1 MGTFSRRMYSLL
13 NIRASRHSGSV
24 RREPD
29 GPRAAGSD
37 AENAGSGGTG
47 GPNHLGLHRNASGRV
62 EFPPSAVPC
71 FCRRNIPE
79 GSDQAG
85 LDHAGGEIALLA
97 PSCDLSE
104 RRGRGIGLDGQHLD
118 QRPPDLDD
126 GQPTM
131 EGFATAALRVDR
143 LHPHVD
149 HALAPFQGGK
159 HGLNRPAK
167 RNDHVFGCMTRISGQ
182 QKPFR
187 FPFAIDEHRDPNGS
201 DRTTAEEAGPA
212 DGGAIANG
220 GVAAVDR
227 QFRVRLPKRLELR
240 LRDAV
245 AVLAGPSWFSRWRR
259 LIQGS
264 VAWPM
269 TMASRVRTSPI
280 RYPFMDQASSSS
292 VIAPR
297 LVLTSTRARIV
308 SSLPWLPRQVRHQR
322 HAPGSPGIADHRRQ
336 ADHRLGQDIVGPIG
350 LVGVIVLD
358 RGARRRLGH
367 ARDQGI
373 VADHDAA
380 LGWELPL
387 HDPAQ
392 GMDHGLPVELALANH
407 PIVAGPVPPAWN
419 RQNRLA
425 DRAIAGQQGAGQQFQ
440 DRDGTAPRERG
451 DDLGD
456 PQAEYRRDAN
466 NRSCNHAALRGRG
479 SAPVEV
485 GLFAPAK
492 TKERAR
498 RGPRRPAYRGCR
510 DARMSSLVL
519 SQYRNAMFRQS

>member
-1 MGTFSRRMYSLL
+1 MPKMLDQAALAVRTTLVFIGMRRDGSNFRPLRYH
-13 NIRASRHSGSV
+13 AS
-24 RREPD
+24 
-29 GPRAAGSD
+29 AG
-37 AENAGSGGTG
+37 AI
-47 GPNHLGLHRNASGRV
+47 
-62 EFPPSAVPC
+62 F
-71 FCRRNIPE
+71 PE

-220 GVAAVDR
+220 AVAAVDR

-297 LVLTSTRARIV
+297 LVLTSSTRARIV
-308 SSLPWLPRQVRHQR
+308 SSLPWLPRQIRHQR

-336 ADHRLGQDIVGPIG
+336 ADHRLGQDVVRSIG
-350 LVGVIVLD
+350 LPGMIVLD
-358 RGARRRLGH
+358 RGAASDTRGIRVSSSRS
-367 ARDQGI
+367 ARMGT
-373 VADHDAA
+373 
-380 LGWELPL
+380 
-387 HDPAQ
+387 PASRC
-392 GMDHGLPVELALANH
+392 GTRHGPWLSS
-407 PIVAGPVPPAWN
+407 
-419 RQNRLA
+419 R
-425 DRAIAGQQGAGQQFQ
+425 
-440 DRDGTAPRERG
+440 TAPCE
-451 DDLGD
+451 
-456 PQAEYRRDAN
+456 PFN
-466 NRSCNHAALRGRG
+466 SSWSSAAGMEPPESPG
-479 SAPVEV
+479 
-485 GLFAPAK
+485 
-492 TKERAR
+492 
-498 RGPRRPAYRGCR
+498 
-510 DARMSSLVL
+510 
-519 SQYRNAMFRQS
+519 